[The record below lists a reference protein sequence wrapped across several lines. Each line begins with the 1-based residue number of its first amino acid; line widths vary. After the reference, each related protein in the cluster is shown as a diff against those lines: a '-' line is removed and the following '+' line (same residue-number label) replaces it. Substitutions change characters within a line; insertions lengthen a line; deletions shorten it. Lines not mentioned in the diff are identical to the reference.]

1 MHTIYIMK
9 SYDLIVIGSGGGT
22 KLRPAS
28 SLGKKVA
35 IIEKDS
41 LGGTCL
47 NRGCI
52 PSKMLIYPAD
62 LITHWKEDKKNFF
75 ITGGDD
81 ISVDFKALV
90 ERTNS
95 LVSKDSD
102 SIKVA
107 YEENENVDFYHG
119 HGRFIGPKVIEV
131 NGETITAPMIYIATG
146 ARPMVPLIPGLAGT
160 PYMTSTEALKNTKQP
175 TSLIVIGGGYI
186 GVELGHFYGAVGTD
200 VTFIV
205 RGEMISAEDKDIRAV
220 FTKDF
225 SERYNV
231 EQGKNISSVSYVD
244 RIFTVETTD
253 KKTGES
259 KTLTSEA
266 LLVATGVT
274 HNSDTLGLENTNV
287 NIDEQ
292 GRIIVNDHLETHEPG
307 VYAFGDVVGN
317 FYFRHSA
324 NFEGEYLFGQHYGS
338 KEKAPIDYSPVP
350 HAIFTYPQVAGV
362 GMTEDALIKNGLVS
376 GKDYSVGINHYRNS
390 AMGDAMRAE
399 VGFVKLIADK
409 KTRKLLGAHIIGE
422 KASDIIH
429 MLIAYITVGAT
440 ADQLLE
446 MIYIHPALSEN
457 IRNATRKLIVELDAE
472 L

>member
-1 MHTIYIMK
+1 MK
-9 SYDLIVIGSGGGT
+9 SYDLIIIGSGGGT

-28 SLGKKVA
+28 ALGKKVA

-62 LITHWKEDKKNFF
+62 LITHWKEDKEHFF
-75 ITGGDD
+75 ISGGDE
-81 ISVDFKALV
+81 ITLDFKALV
-90 ERTNS
+90 DRTNA
-95 LVSKDSD
+95 LVSKDSK
-102 SIKVA
+102 SIEIA
-107 YEENENVDFYHG
+107 YKENENVDFYHG
-119 HGRFIGPKVIEV
+119 HGRFIGPKVVEV

-146 ARPMVPLIPGLAGT
+146 ARPMIPPIPGLADT
-160 PYMTSTEALKNTKQP
+160 PYMTSTEALKNTEQP
-175 TSLIVIGGGYI
+175 KSMIVIGGGYI
-186 GVELGHFYGAVGTD
+186 GVELGHFYGAVGTK

-225 SERYNV
+225 SKRYNV
-231 EQGKNISSVSYVD
+231 EREKTISSVSYEDGVFSVD
-244 RIFTVETTD
+244 TID
-253 KKTGES
+253 KKTGEVS
-259 KTLTSEA
+259 TLTSEA

-274 HNSDTLGLENTNV
+274 HNSDTLELENTNV
-287 NIDEQ
+287 KTDER
-292 GRIIVNDHLETHEPG
+292 GRIIVDDYLETDEPG
-307 VYAFGDVVGN
+307 VYALGDVVGN

-324 NFEGEYLFGQHYGS
+324 NFEGEYLFGQHYGE

-362 GMTEDALIKNGLVS
+362 GTTEDALIAQGLES
-376 GKDYSVGINHYRNS
+376 GRDYSVGINHYRNS

-409 KTRKLLGAHIIGE
+409 KSRKLLGAHIIGE
-422 KASDIIH
+422 KASDIVH
-429 MLIAYITVGAT
+429 MLIAYITMGAT

-457 IRNATRKLIVELDAE
+457 IRNAARKLVIELDAE
-472 L
+472 F